1 LIGIRLIKAP
11 LLSIAKAANTAKK
24 SVFEASPFSNV
35 TPLYPE
41 TPPAEPN
48 ISSTQT
54 QLQPQKV
61 IGTEFLWSGSQLIE
75 EAPIYADGSIGYQQ
89 ATHWYYKDS
98 EFTPS
103 VQVSHNNGTRR
114 LHHVISDHLGTP
126 REMMDEQGDI
136 VWRRKH
142 STWGSTKLWPMAQTA
157 AANDALHC
165 PFVFPGQ
172 YEDQESGLHY
182 NRHRYYNPHTAQYL
196 SPDPLGLEGGFTPQS
211 YVHNPNGWI
220 DPLGLAGCDVT
231 KSGTFPK
238 TADEMS
244 SVIGQPKKAGT
255 TPDGTVRTTWMP
267 NYSTKIRHQSHPH
280 GLKPGDAGYN
290 PRHHGEHFH
299 VETKSHNMSWSQTKK
314 QGQIL
319 KSKPEGYTPG
329 SGTGFLSDEKV
340 PGL

>member
-24 SVFEASPFSNV
+24 SVFEASPFSKV

-48 ISSTQT
+48 ISFTQT

-142 STWGSTKLWPMAQTA
+142 STWGSTKLWPMVQTA

-182 NRHRYYNPHTAQYL
+182 NRHRYYNPQTAQYL

-220 DPLGLAGCDVT
+220 DPLGLAGCNGT
-231 KSGTFPK
+231 KRI
-238 TADEMS
+238 DN
-244 SVIGQPKKAGT
+244 SVIGKPRTGSAYKLPDGQHGFNDIIDNYAGDAAKFDIPTKGPGGKVVRTSELRQIQGSNNGADGVFEWIVDQGNVTHRRFIPGGTVTGLPNQIPKK
-255 TPDGTVRTTWMP
+255 
-267 NYSTKIRHQSHPH
+267 
-280 GLKPGDAGYN
+280 
-290 PRHHGEHFH
+290 
-299 VETKSHNMSWSQTKK
+299 
-314 QGQIL
+314 
-319 KSKPEGYTPG
+319 
-329 SGTGFLSDEKV
+329 
-340 PGL
+340 